1 MPCPLCE
8 FWKML
13 EEENDVDVVMDKWK
27 IDTNGEEEVVMCE
40 DCAKSVVEQ
49 VQTIEEE
56 SK

>member
-8 FWKML
+8 FWEML
-13 EEENDVDVVMDKWK
+13 ELNDLDVVMDKWQCDMK
-27 IDTNGEEEVVMCE
+27 KDEFMIICE
-40 DCAKSVVEQ
+40 KCAKDITEQ